1 MPDRMTGV
9 TRGADDNERADADLG
24 EQGADGDA
32 PDERRRPLL
41 RPPVAQEELV
51 RRPGDAVSLFV
62 AVVLLLVLALRQPV
76 RSRVGRDLFQL
87 VNNLPDAAEGVFD
100 LFYAMGGVWIV
111 AVVVVAALVVG
122 RRRLARDLALAGLTA
137 WLVSSVLA
145 VFIDGDGVSEAVDAV
160 VRTGSGPSFP
170 LVRTATVLSLVVVAA
185 PYLNRP
191 LRRVGFAVVF
201 VVSLAGMYL
210 AVASTEDVVGGLLIG
225 WAAGKAVLLVFGS
238 PAGRPSVDQIGAAL
252 AELGIAAG
260 EVRLAPERRQGA
272 TLMVADTED
281 GRPLSVKV
289 LGRDQRDAQFLSKA
303 WRWLTTKDS
312 GPTLYL
318 TRRQEVEHEAFV
330 DLLAARG
337 GVCVPEVVAA
347 ATAGPDAALLV
358 ERRPSGRSLDG
369 LAADEADDDV
379 LDAVW
384 AEVAR
389 LHAAGIAHGSLSADH
404 VLLRDDGPATGGGTG
419 GPAAAITDFG
429 RASTSAPADRLEADV
444 AEVLA
449 WTSILSDE
457 ARAAQAAVRGMG
469 ADVVEAALPRLQAVA
484 LTRTTRHSIKGARKY
499 LGGLRKA
506 TAEALGVDEPKL
518 EELRRVKP
526 QNLFM
531 AFATMFAIFY
541 LLGQIS
547 EFGDFGAALAGAS
560 YGWLVLAF
568 LISFIPR
575 FAGSTALMAAA
586 PVKLQLEPTFQLQY
600 ATAFTTL
607 ATPGGYGASVMNIR
621 YLQCQGM
628 DVTTAVG
635 PSLLISWSGSLVQGV
650 LFVVALWVSGQSFD
664 ASSTISGNARVV
676 LLAVIALGVAVGL
689 LWRLPKLRN
698 LVLPPLKRI
707 WATFREVFAHPRRAA
722 VLLGSAAASSLG
734 FALCLGACVHA
745 YGGDISLANLIVVNI
760 GASTLSSVVPV
771 PGGMGVAEAAMVAG
785 LTAMGV
791 PTDVAVP
798 AVLTHRLFTF
808 WFPPFVGWFTTRAL
822 IARSYL

>member
-1 MPDRMTGV
+1 MSGV
-9 TRGADDNERADADLG
+9 TRGADTGERSPEADARGPSDDASPG
-24 EQGADGDA
+24 GADGDA
-32 PDERRRPLL
+32 TEDHRRPLL

-51 RRPGDAVSLFV
+51 RRPGDAVSICV
-62 AVVLLLVLALRQPV
+62 ALLLLLVLALRQPA
-76 RSRVGRDLFQL
+76 RTQLGSDLFRL
-87 VNNLPDAAEGVFD
+87 VNHLPNAAQGVFD
-100 LFYAMGGVWIV
+100 VFYALGGAWIV
-111 AVVVVAALVVG
+111 ALVAVAALVAR
-122 RRRLARDLALAGLTA
+122 RRRLARDLCLAGVLA
-137 WLVSSVLA
+137 WVTSSVLA
-145 VFIDGDGVSEAVDAV
+145 VFIDGDGVAEAVDAV

-185 PYLNRP
+185 PYLTRP
-191 LRRVGFAVVF
+191 LRRLGFAVVT

-225 WAAGKAVLLVFGS
+225 LIAGKAVLLLFGS
-238 PAGRPSVDQIGAAL
+238 PAGRPSVGQIQGAL
-252 AELGIAAG
+252 GELGIAVD

-272 TLMVADTED
+272 TLMLADQDD
-281 GRPLSVKV
+281 GPPLSVKV
-289 LGRDQRDAQFLSKA
+289 IGRDQRDAQFLSKA
-303 WRWLTTKDS
+303 WRWMTTKDS

-337 GVCVPEVVAA
+337 GVSVPDVVAA

-358 ERRPSGRSLDG
+358 EHRPEGRTCDR
-369 LAADEADDDV
+369 LAADEVDDGV

-384 AEVAR
+384 SEVAR
-389 LHAAGIAHGSLSADH
+389 LHGAGIAHGSLSADH
-404 VLLRDDGPATGGGTG
+404 VVLHDEDA
-419 GPAAAITDFG
+419 PAATITDFG
-429 RASTSAPADRLEADV
+429 RASTSAPADRLDADV
-444 AEVLA
+444 AEVLV
-449 WTSILSDE
+449 WTSLLADE
-457 ARAAQAAVRGMG
+457 ARAAQAAIRGIG
-469 ADVVEAALPRLQAVA
+469 AEAVEAALPRLQAMA
-484 LTRTTRHSIKGARKY
+484 LTRTTRHSMKGARKY

-506 TAEALGVDEPKL
+506 TAEALEVDEPKL

-531 AFATMFAIFY
+531 AFATMFAVYY
-541 LLGQIS
+541 LLSQIS
-547 EFGDFGAALAGAS
+547 EFGDMGAALAGAS
-560 YGWLVLAF
+560 IGWLVLAF

-575 FAGSTALMAAA
+575 LAGSTALMAAS

-621 YLQCQGM
+621 YLQCAGM

-635 PSLLISWSGSLVQGV
+635 PSLLVSWSGSLVQAV
-650 LFVVALWVSGQSFD
+650 LFLVALWISGQSFD
-664 ASSTISGNARVV
+664 ASSTLSGNAQIV

-689 LWRLPKLRN
+689 VWRLPKLRN

-707 WATFREVFAHPRRAA
+707 WDTFRQVFAHPRRAA

-745 YGGDISLANLIVVNI
+745 YGGSISLANLVVVNI

-785 LTAMGV
+785 LTAVGV
-791 PTDVAVP
+791 PSDVAIP

-808 WFPPFVGWFTTRAL
+808 WFPPCVGWFTTRSL

>member
-1 MPDRMTGV
+1 MTDV
-9 TRGADDNERADADLG
+9 TRGADSHARGADARHG
-24 EQGADGDA
+24 EHGADDDA

-51 RRPGDAVSLFV
+51 RRPGDAVSLCV
-62 AVVLLLVLALRQPV
+62 AVLLLLVLALRQPA
-76 RSRVGRDLFQL
+76 RTRLGRDLFQL
-87 VNNLPDAAEGVFD
+87 VNNLPNAAEGVFD
-100 LFYAMGGVWIV
+100 LFYALGGVWIV
-111 AVVVVAALVVG
+111 AVVVVAALVVR
-122 RRRLARDLALAGLTA
+122 RRRLARDLGVAGVTA

-191 LRRVGFAVVF
+191 LRRVGYAVVL

-238 PAGRPSVDQIGAAL
+238 PAGRPSVGQISAAL
-252 AELGIAAG
+252 DELGIAAG

-272 TLMVADTED
+272 TLMVADTDD

-358 ERRPSGRSLDG
+358 ERRPPGCSLDG
-369 LAADEADDDV
+369 LADDEADDGV

-384 AEVAR
+384 TEVAR

-404 VLLRDDGPATGGGTG
+404 VLLRDGDPGVGEGS

-429 RASTSAPADRLEADV
+429 RASTSAPADRLDADV

-449 WTSILSDE
+449 WTSLLADE
-457 ARAAQAAVRGMG
+457 QRAAQAAIRAVG
-469 ADVVEAALPRLQAVA
+469 ADTVEAALPRLQAVA

-541 LLGQIS
+541 LLGQVS
-547 EFGDFGAALAGAS
+547 ELGDLGAALADAS

-575 FAGSTALMAAA
+575 FAGSTALMAAS

-621 YLQCQGM
+621 YLQCAGM

-635 PSLLISWSGSLVQGV
+635 PSLLVSWSGSLVQGV
-650 LFVVALWVSGQSFD
+650 LFLVALWISGQSFD
-664 ASSTISGNARVV
+664 ASSTLTGNARLVV
-676 LLAVIALGVAVGL
+676 LGVIVLGVAVGL

-698 LVLPPLKRI
+698 LVVPPLKRI
-707 WATFREVFAHPRRAA
+707 WATFREVFAQPRRAL

-745 YGGDISLANLIVVNI
+745 YGGDISLANLVVVNI

-791 PTDVAVP
+791 PTDVAIP

-808 WFPPFVGWFTTRAL
+808 WFPPFVGWFTTRSL

>member
-1 MPDRMTGV
+1 M
-9 TRGADDNERADADLG
+9 TRGADSHARGADAAPEG
-24 EQGADGDA
+24 EPDGEGDV
-32 PDERRRPLL
+32 PEERRRPLL

-51 RRPGDAVSLFV
+51 RRPGDAVSLCV
-62 AVVLLLVLALRQPV
+62 ASLLLLVLALRQPA
-76 RSRVGRDLFQL
+76 RTQVGRDLFQL
-87 VNNLPDAAEGVFD
+87 VNNLPNAAEGVFD
-100 LFYAMGGVWIV
+100 LFYALGGVWVV
-111 AVVVVAALVVG
+111 AVVAVAALVVR
-122 RRRLARDLALAGLTA
+122 RRRLARDLAVAGLTA

-185 PYLNRP
+185 PYLTRP
-191 LRRVGFAVVF
+191 LRRVGFAVVA

-238 PAGRPSVDQIGAAL
+238 PAGRPSVDQISAAL
-252 AELGIAAG
+252 AELGIPAG

-337 GVCVPEVVAA
+337 GVAVPEVVAA

-358 ERRPSGRSLDG
+358 ERRPDGRGFDG
-369 LAADEADDDV
+369 LAEDEVDDAV

-384 AEVAR
+384 HEVAR

-404 VLLRDDGPATGGGTG
+404 VLLRAADGADHGGGA
-419 GPAAAITDFG
+419 GPSAAITDFG
-429 RASTSAPADRLEADV
+429 GASTSAPADRLEADV

-449 WTSILSDE
+449 WTSLLADE
-457 ARAAQAAVRGMG
+457 ERAAHAAIRGVG

-484 LTRTTRHSIKGARKY
+484 LTRTTRHTIKGARKY

-506 TAEALGVDEPKL
+506 TAEALDVEEPKL

-541 LLGQIS
+541 LLGQVS
-547 EFGDFGAALAGAS
+547 ELGDLGAALADAS

-575 FAGSTALMAAA
+575 VAGSTAIMAAA

-621 YLQCQGM
+621 YLQCAGM

-635 PSLLISWSGSLVQGV
+635 PSLLVSWSGSLVQGV
-650 LFVVALWVSGQSFD
+650 LFVVALWISGQSFD
-664 ASSTISGNARVV
+664 ASSTLTGNARLVV
-676 LLAVIALGVAVGL
+676 LGVIVVGVAVGL

-698 LVLPPLKRI
+698 LVVPPLKRI
-707 WATFREVFAHPRRAA
+707 WATFREVFAQPRRAL
-722 VLLGSAAASSLG
+722 VLLASAAASSLG

-745 YGGDISLANLIVVNI
+745 YGGDISLANLVVVNI

-791 PTDVAVP
+791 PTDVAIP

-808 WFPPFVGWFTTRAL
+808 WLPPFIGWFTTRSL